1 MVTKT
6 KICHRRVPQPY
17 LRNLV
22 IGLQKSDTRKSQ
34 LKISFNFLS
43 SKDTNEEQVMHSK
56 SDNIEVMIYDNT
68 NEVIEK
74 NFELLLSRYQIGLET
89 SMKDSD
95 FF

>member
-1 MVTKT
+1 M
-6 KICHRRVPQPY
+6 
-17 LRNLV
+17 RNLV

-34 LKISFNFLS
+34 LKISFNFFS

-56 SDNIEVMIYDNT
+56 SDNIEVMIYDDT

-89 SMKDSD
+89 SMNDTD

>member
-1 MVTKT
+1 M
-6 KICHRRVPQPY
+6 
-17 LRNLV
+17 RNLV

-56 SDNIEVMIYDNT
+56 SDNIEVMIYDDT

-89 SMKDSD
+89 SMNDTD

>member
-1 MVTKT
+1 
-6 KICHRRVPQPY
+6 
-17 LRNLV
+17 
-22 IGLQKSDTRKSQ
+22 
-34 LKISFNFLS
+34 
-43 SKDTNEEQVMHSK
+43 MHSK

-68 NEVIEK
+68 NKVIEK

>member
-1 MVTKT
+1 M
-6 KICHRRVPQPY
+6 
-17 LRNLV
+17 RNLV
-22 IGLQKSDTRKSQ
+22 IGLQKSDTRKFQ

>member
-1 MVTKT
+1 M
-6 KICHRRVPQPY
+6 
-17 LRNLV
+17 RNTI

-34 LKISFNFLS
+34 LRILFNFLS

-68 NEVIEK
+68 NEAIEK

>member
-1 MVTKT
+1 M
-6 KICHRRVPQPY
+6 
-17 LRNLV
+17 RNLV

-74 NFELLLSRYQIGLET
+74 FFELLLSRYQIGLET

>member
-1 MVTKT
+1 M
-6 KICHRRVPQPY
+6 
-17 LRNLV
+17 RNTI

-34 LKISFNFLS
+34 LRILFNFLS

-56 SDNIEVMIYDNT
+56 SDNIEVIIYHNA

>member
-1 MVTKT
+1 M
-6 KICHRRVPQPY
+6 
-17 LRNLV
+17 RNLV

-68 NEVIEK
+68 NEAIEK

>member
-1 MVTKT
+1 M
-6 KICHRRVPQPY
+6 
-17 LRNLV
+17 RNLV

-34 LKISFNFLS
+34 LKISFNFFS

>member
-1 MVTKT
+1 M
-6 KICHRRVPQPY
+6 
-17 LRNLV
+17 RNLV

-89 SMKDSD
+89 SMNDTD